1 MKTYPDREPSA
12 ILGFASMLL
21 AYIFVIL
28 GIKQEREINNGVITF
43 KRAFLTG
50 LAISFII
57 STIYVLVWLVI
68 YYNFFPDFM
77 DKYSEM
83 ALKNTNLEAL
93 AAKITEMNQ
102 MKEWY
107 KNPLM
112 ENKITISEPFAK
124 TMMFCEGEGE
134 SSFLD
139 MLKKVNSYSVNIDN
153 TLTFSMGDIAVMRF
167 VKK

>member
-1 MKTYPDREPSA
+1 MQNNIFKNGILGGIIVSIVMTSMVFYMKTYPDREPNA

-21 AYIFVIL
+21 AFIFVIL
-28 GIKQEREINNGVITF
+28 GIKQEREINNGAITF
-43 KRAFLTG
+43 GRAFLTG
-50 LAISFII
+50 LTISLVI

-83 ALKNTNLEAL
+83 VLKNTKPEDF
-93 AAKITEMNQ
+93 AAKTTEMNQ

-112 ENKITISEPFAK
+112 IILLTYMEILPIGIVVSLIGA
-124 TMMFCEGEGE
+124 
-134 SSFLD
+134 LI
-139 MLKKVNSYSVNIDN
+139 LKK
-153 TLTFSMGDIAVMRF
+153 
-167 VKK
+167 K

>member
-1 MKTYPDREPSA
+1 MIYYMKTNPGQEPNA
-12 ILGFASMLL
+12 IIGFSSML
-21 AYIFVIL
+21 AFIFVIL
-28 GIKQEREINNGVITF
+28 GIKKEREINNGAITF

-83 ALKNTNLEAL
+83 VLKNTKPEEL
-93 AAKITEMNQ
+93 AEKITEMNQ

-112 ENKITISEPFAK
+112 IIVLTYMEIFPIGIVVSLIGALF
-124 TMMFCEGEGE
+124 
-134 SSFLD
+134 
-139 MLKKVNSYSVNIDN
+139 LKK
-153 TLTFSMGDIAVMRF
+153 
-167 VKK
+167 K